1 MQGRAVWEDQVS
13 TMDERGESALE
24 TQRMPAVPA
33 EGDDIVVVPAGAPED
48 PANRRPIRTV
58 AALVVALVI
67 VATLALVARNHGSST
82 TAVRT
87 TTPTTLATKPIVASG
102 HPEPTVRGKGTAATV
117 PTTTA
122 PTVVT
127 QPTVVTATVVTA
139 PRQVVTG
146 TVVTPTVPPAPKQYG
161 ASALTWSAPS
171 SLTIASGATATLSVT
186 AHNPTDGT
194 VTLAHPLSCTPRLD
208 HGEMCPQMTQLIGSG
223 QSVGA
228 QFTIDAHGVAAGH
241 YTLSIEGVLSIPVTV
256 S

>member
-13 TMDERGESALE
+13 TMDERDEIALE

-33 EGDDIVVVPAGAPED
+33 EGDDIVVVPAGGPED
-48 PANRRPIRTV
+48 PANRRPLLTM

-67 VATLALVARNHGSST
+67 VAALALVARNHGSST

-102 HPEPTVRGKGTAATV
+102 HPEPTVREKGTAATI

-122 PTVVT
+122 PTAPTVAT
-127 QPTVVTATVVTA
+127 QPTVANA
-139 PRQVVTG
+139 PRQVVPS
-146 TVVTPTVPPAPKQYG
+146 TVTTPTIPPAPKQYG
-161 ASALTWSAPS
+161 ASALTWSAPT

-208 HGEMCPQMTQLIGSG
+208 HGEMCPEMTQLIGSG
-223 QSVGA
+223 QSAGA
-228 QFTIDAHGVAAGH
+228 QFTIDAHGIAAGH